1 MIAELGVYALCWAL
15 IFALLLTCIPTLGFW
30 LHKPK
35 WLQVVDRYVMA
46 QSVCVAIAFGC
57 LSICFLKDDFS
68 VVYVLANS
76 SVALPWFYKLCAVW
90 GGHEGS
96 MLLWIAI
103 LTGWMLA
110 VSITSRHLE
119 AGIRV
124 RVLVVL
130 GALSVGF
137 LLFLL
142 IILD

>member
-15 IFALLLTCIPTLGFW
+15 IFALLLACVPTLGFW

-35 WLQVVDRYVMA
+35 LLEVVDSYVIA
-46 QSVCVAIAFGC
+46 QSVCVAVAYSC

-110 VSITSRHLE
+110 VSRTSRHLE
-119 AGIRV
+119 
-124 RVLVVL
+124 
-130 GALSVGF
+130 
-137 LLFLL
+137 
-142 IILD
+142 